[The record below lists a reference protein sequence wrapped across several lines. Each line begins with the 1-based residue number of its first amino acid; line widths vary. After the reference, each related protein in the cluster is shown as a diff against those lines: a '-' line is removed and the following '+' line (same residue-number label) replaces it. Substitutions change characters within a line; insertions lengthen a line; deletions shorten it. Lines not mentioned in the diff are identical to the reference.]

1 MIENIEQRTAIYIPA
16 YSDGLTKLF
25 YNNTDKDIA
34 NYELSDFKEKKSLRI
49 YSDADSYFKNPWM
62 LISAGV
68 QYDKKDV
75 RKKIGAEKA
84 KVFVDSGGFQLA
96 MGTVNA
102 NKFTDKVALEWS
114 EKNGDIFPILD
125 RPVRN
130 LGPDK
135 PLKTYEE
142 CLEKSVA
149 SAKYY
154 YENRSRSDALVLNVL
169 QGQHKKNMEDWY
181 KHVKDYQFD
190 GWGMGGTAGLY
201 GKMLTGLLVLLN
213 NGELEKEKCKVVH
226 IFGVSSNLVMLYL
239 KWTQRV
245 LNGMGIDV
253 QLTYDSTYWNRS
265 TVFGGFFMGPRW
277 RPEAGMEQIKLT
289 NRQIVPDEN
298 VPKGK
303 EIIID
308 GIKHRAI
315 PQDYTN
321 LGRNFKLPCDCPV
334 CSDLI
339 DTYSFFNNYEKDKQ
353 PASYPADPIKD
364 DGETKLQMH
373 KFNVTMAF
381 HNLYHQM
388 KYNDYQDKI
397 LDVNQDTLGGPLDSL
412 LKEIF
417 GAKVF
422 NKLGVIKKVL
432 ENPKNPMNYDTLY
445 EDFKHQHLKE
455 KSDTVNA
462 LDV

>member
-1 MIENIEQRTAIYIPA
+1 MIEDMKNRHAIYIPA

-25 YNNTDKDIA
+25 YNNTDEDIA
-34 NYELSDFKEKKSLRI
+34 KNELCDFKEKKSLRI
-49 YSDADSYFKNPWM
+49 FNKNVDSYYKNPWM

-68 QYDKKDV
+68 QYDKEDV
-75 RKKIGAEKA
+75 RKNIGAETSR
-84 KVFVDSGGFQLA
+84 VFIDSGGFQLA
-96 MGTVNA
+96 MGTVNEK
-102 NKFTDKVALEWS
+102 KFNDKVALEWS

-154 YENRSRSDALVLNVL
+154 YENRTRSDALVLNVL
-169 QGQHKKNMEDWY
+169 QGQQKKNMEEWY
-181 KHVKDYQFD
+181 KHEKDYQFD

-213 NGELEKEKCKVVH
+213 KGELEKEKCQLVH
-226 IFGVSSNLVMLYL
+226 IFGVSSNLVMLFL

-245 LNGMGIDV
+245 LNNMGVDV

-289 NRQIVPDEN
+289 NRQVVEDLTVPDE
-298 VPKGK
+298 
-303 EIIID
+303 EAIMID
-308 GIKHRAI
+308 GVKHRAI
-315 PQDYTN
+315 PQDYSRM
-321 LGRNFKLPCDCPV
+321 GKNFKLPCDCPV
-334 CSDLI
+334 CSDL
-339 DTYSFFNNYEKDKQ
+339 DDSYSFFNNYDKDT
-353 PASYPADPIKD
+353 
-364 DGETKLQMH
+364 GKLQMH

-388 KYNDYQDKI
+388 RYNEFQDRV
-397 LDVNQDTLGGPLDSL
+397 LDANQDTLGGPLDSL

-417 GAKVF
+417 GVKVF
-422 NKLGVIKKVL
+422 NKLEVIKKVL

-455 KSDTVNA
+455 KTQAPSLFN
-462 LDV
+462 L

>member
-1 MIENIEQRTAIYIPA
+1 MIEDMKNRHAIYIPA

-25 YNNTDKDIA
+25 YNNTDEDIA
-34 NYELSDFKEKKSLRI
+34 KNELCDFKEKKSLRI
-49 YSDADSYFKNPWM
+49 FNKNVDSYYKNPWM

-68 QYDKKDV
+68 QYDKEDV
-75 RKKIGAEKA
+75 RKNIGAETSR
-84 KVFVDSGGFQLA
+84 VFIDSGGFQLA
-96 MGTVNA
+96 MGTVNEK
-102 NKFTDKVALEWS
+102 KFNDKVALEWS

-154 YENRSRSDALVLNVL
+154 YENRTRSDALVLNVL
-169 QGQHKKNMEDWY
+169 QGQQKKNMEEWY

-213 NGELEKEKCKVVH
+213 KGELEKEKCQLVH
-226 IFGVSSNLVMLYL
+226 IFGVSSNLVMLFL

-245 LNGMGIDV
+245 LNNMGVDV

-289 NRQIVPDEN
+289 NRQVVEDLTVPDE
-298 VPKGK
+298 
-303 EIIID
+303 EAIMID
-308 GIKHRAI
+308 GVKHRAI
-315 PQDYTN
+315 PQDYSRM
-321 LGRNFKLPCDCPV
+321 GKNFKLPCDCPV
-334 CSDLI
+334 CSDL
-339 DTYSFFNNYEKDKQ
+339 DDSYSFFNNYDKD
-353 PASYPADPIKD
+353 
-364 DGETKLQMH
+364 T
-373 KFNVTMAF
+373 
-381 HNLYHQM
+381 
-388 KYNDYQDKI
+388 
-397 LDVNQDTLGGPLDSL
+397 
-412 LKEIF
+412 
-417 GAKVF
+417 
-422 NKLGVIKKVL
+422 
-432 ENPKNPMNYDTLY
+432 
-445 EDFKHQHLKE
+445 
-455 KSDTVNA
+455 
-462 LDV
+462 